1 MSGAW
6 PDSADFTQRRPG
18 SISAGAAP
26 GSFAA
31 VSDVGFRPPTPLLLL
46 AGPTSFTGY
55 IVRKLS
61 LGLALAATLA
71 SIGAAA
77 AQTYP
82 SHPVTLIV
90 PFGAGGPV
98 DTLARSLTEAMRKSL
113 GQPVVIE
120 NVTGASGTIG
130 VGRAV
135 RAAPDGYT
143 VSMGNWPSHVVN
155 GAIYTLPYDVLRDF
169 EPVARL
175 PSNPY
180 VVVARKD
187 LPATN
192 LKELIA
198 WLKANPDKATEGT
211 AGPGAGQH
219 VSGVYFQNVTGTRFQ
234 FVPYRAGSSEI
245 MRDLVA
251 GHIDITFD
259 QAITALPHVRN
270 GSVKAFAVTSDKRLA
285 AAPDIPT
292 VDEAGAPGIYIST
305 WGGLWVPKGT
315 PREVIQKLTTAA
327 MDALADPAVR
337 ERLFGLGQEIP
348 PREQQTAEALAAH
361 HKAAIDKC
369 WPLIKAAN
377 IKAE

>member
-1 MSGAW
+1 MIGKRI
-6 PDSADFTQRRPG
+6 FLGVLT
-18 SISAGAAP
+18 
-26 GSFAA
+26 A
-31 VSDVGFRPPTPLLLL
+31 VS
-46 AGPTSFTGY
+46 S
-55 IVRKLS
+55 I
-61 LGLALAATLA
+61 LGAVAP
-71 SIGAAA
+71 AA
-77 AQTYP
+77 AQAYP
-82 SHPVTLIV
+82 SRPITLIV

-98 DTLARSLTEAMRKSL
+98 DTLARTLIEPMRVSL
-113 GQPVVIE
+113 GQPVLIE

-143 VSMGNWPSHVVN
+143 VSIGNWPSHVVN
-155 GAIYTLPYDVLRDF
+155 GAIYSLPYDLLKDF
-169 EPVARL
+169 APVARL

-180 VVVARKD
+180 VIVARKD
-187 LPATN
+187 LPAKD

-219 VSGVYFQNVTGTRFQ
+219 ISGVYFQNVTGTRFQ

-251 GHIDITFD
+251 GHIDLTFD

-270 GSVKAFAVTSDKRLA
+270 GAVKAYAVTSNTRLA

-305 WGGLWVPKGT
+305 WYGLWVPKDT
-315 PREVIQKLTTAA
+315 PQEVIRKLTAAA

-337 ERLFGLGQEIP
+337 ARLIGLGQEIP
-348 PREQQTAEALAAH
+348 PREQQTAEALAVH
-361 HKAAIDKC
+361 HKAEIEKW